1 MMKAKLRELYQKYGD
16 YVFRLALCVLFY
28 NGMKN
33 IKESEL
39 EKECMTIIKST
50 PENSLVTG
58 EMQANIYRCAYDLS
72 EMTVWDILK
81 FVRTDIEIDGAI
93 VHPGMIVEFRQ
104 SAIGKGIM
112 TLVLPPETT
121 EEQIEELLDTIERDV
136 ETNAGSKADFHYEN
150 CIKEQIQKAKIRSE
164 VLTADKMFYI

>member
-58 EMQANIYRCAYDLS
+58 EMQANIYRFAYDLS

-81 FVRTDIEIDGAI
+81 FARTDIEIDGAI

-104 SAIGKGIM
+104 SANGKGIM

-121 EEQIEELLDTIERDV
+121 EEQIEELLDTIEREV
-136 ETNAGSKADFHYEN
+136 ETNTGSKADFHYEN

>member
-1 MMKAKLRELYQKYGD
+1 MKAKLRELYQKYGD

-58 EMQANIYRCAYDLS
+58 EMQANIYHCAYDLS

-104 SAIGKGIM
+104 SANGKGM
-112 TLVLPPETT
+112 EA
-121 EEQIEELLDTIERDV
+121 ELKRRKINVHRD
-136 ETNAGSKADFHYEN
+136 
-150 CIKEQIQKAKIRSE
+150 
-164 VLTADKMFYI
+164 

>member
-1 MMKAKLRELYQKYGD
+1 MKAKLRELYQKYGD

-104 SAIGKGIM
+104 SANGKGIM

-121 EEQIEELLDTIERDV
+121 EEQIEELLDTIEREV

>member
-1 MMKAKLRELYQKYGD
+1 MKAKLRELYQKYGD

-104 SAIGKGIM
+104 SANGKGIM

>member
-104 SAIGKGIM
+104 SANGKGIM

>member
-104 SAIGKGIM
+104 SANGKGIM

-150 CIKEQIQKAKIRSE
+150 CIKERIQKAKIRSE

>member
-33 IKESEL
+33 IKASEL

-50 PENSLVTG
+50 PENSLVSG

-104 SAIGKGIM
+104 SANGKGIM

>member
-1 MMKAKLRELYQKYGD
+1 MMKANLRELYQKYGD

-104 SAIGKGIM
+104 SANGKGIM

-121 EEQIEELLDTIERDV
+121 EEQIEELLE
-136 ETNAGSKADFHYEN
+136 HH
-150 CIKEQIQKAKIRSE
+150 
-164 VLTADKMFYI
+164 

>member
-1 MMKAKLRELYQKYGD
+1 MMKAKLRELHQKYGD
-16 YVFRLALCVLFY
+16 YVFRLALSVLFD

-33 IKESEL
+33 IKKSEL
-39 EKECMTIIKST
+39 EKECVTIIKST

-58 EMQANIYRCAYDLS
+58 EMQANIYRCAYALS

-104 SAIGKGIM
+104 GAKGKEIM

-121 EEQIEELLDTIERDV
+121 EEQVEELLDGIERDI

-150 CIKEQIQKAKIRSE
+150 CIKEQILKVKIRSE
-164 VLTADKMFYI
+164 VLTADKVFYI

>member
-104 SAIGKGIM
+104 SANGKGIM

-121 EEQIEELLDTIERDV
+121 EEQIEELLDTIEREV
-136 ETNAGSKADFHYEN
+136 ETNAGSKADFHY
-150 CIKEQIQKAKIRSE
+150 
-164 VLTADKMFYI
+164 

>member
-104 SAIGKGIM
+104 SANGKGIM

-121 EEQIEELLDTIERDV
+121 EEQIEELLYAIEREV
-136 ETNAGSKADFHYEN
+136 ETNACSKADFHYEN

-164 VLTADKMFYI
+164 VLTADKVFYI